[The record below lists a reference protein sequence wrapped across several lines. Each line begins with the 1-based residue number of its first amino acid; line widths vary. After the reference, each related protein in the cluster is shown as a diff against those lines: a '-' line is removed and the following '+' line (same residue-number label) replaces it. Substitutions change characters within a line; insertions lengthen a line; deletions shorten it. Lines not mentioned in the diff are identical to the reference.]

1 MRTTF
6 LYYESHYF
14 IFYEIHGPGGYGMNR
29 KLKIAVLVVV
39 ITLVLF
45 IGLLVIG
52 YLMIDPNDFKQ
63 EISDIVK
70 KKTGQE
76 LVISGDIEKSIY
88 PNLGVNIGAVALKNP
103 KGYEADNFAQLER
116 MNISVSLMPLF
127 SGKIVADKILLQG
140 VKINLEKDSQGKANW
155 EMFSTEKLT
164 ADKSEPEK
172 AKDKQ
177 SQEIDTDKFQ
187 FEGIE
192 IVDASVIL
200 NDKQKGQKIQ
210 LQNIS
215 LITEIEEL
223 TKPFWIKLSAQL
235 QQDKPQI
242 TANFDMKTL
251 VTLSTDLKKINLDD
265 LVANLNA
272 DAPEILPTKVEAK
285 LETAVAVDL
294 NQMSVAVKRL
304 DLRLLDL
311 LLNAEIDAKDIAS
324 NPQLYAK
331 VELVRF
337 NPRNLMQKLKIELP
351 PMQGKDALTA
361 VEFKAAIAGTLQKL
375 VLKDLN
381 IGLDQTK
388 ITGNAAVTNLAKP
401 ATTFTINIDKIN
413 ADNYMPPKS
422 EKTAQKQAA
431 TETKKEKIDL
441 EPLRQLNLN
450 GDITIGELIINKL
463 KAENIKVT
471 VKAKD
476 GIIQANPV
484 SADLYQGKLAANL
497 KLDARTDNPKMAIK
511 KNLKNFQA
519 GPFTQD
525 FLEKERITGTTNLD
539 VDITTVGLD
548 PEQIKKTL
556 NGTVGFSFRD
566 GAVKGINIGK
576 MMREGQ
582 AFFQGGETSE
592 QEQTDFGVISGT
604 AKIINGVV
612 QNNDLKAQSP
622 LLRVTGKGKVD
633 LPQNQI
639 DYVAVVAL
647 VATSKGQGGKSLGDL
662 KKVPIPLKIKG
673 DLADPKIGLD
683 FDQALKLVGEQKK
696 KEVKQKVKK
705 KLKEKVGDKLGGK
718 IKGLLK
724 R

>member
-1 MRTTF
+1 
-6 LYYESHYF
+6 
-14 IFYEIHGPGGYGMNR
+14 MNR
-29 KLKIAVLVVV
+29 KLKLAILIVAIVLVS
-39 ITLVLF
+39 F

-52 YLMIDPNDFKQ
+52 YTMLDPNDFKQ

-155 EMFSTEKLT
+155 EVFAQPATGKLT

-177 SQEIDTDKFQ
+177 PQEIDADKFQ

-192 IVDASVIL
+192 LIDANVTL
-200 NDKQKGQKIQ
+200 NDKQKGKKIK
-210 LQNIS
+210 LDKIN
-215 LITEIEEL
+215 LITEVEEL
-223 TKPFWIKLSAQL
+223 TKPFLMKFSAQL

-242 TANFDMKTL
+242 TAKVDLKTL
-251 VTLSTDLKKINLDD
+251 ITLSADLKKINLDD
-265 LVANLNA
+265 LTASLDA
-272 DAPEILPTKVEAK
+272 DAPDILPTKVEAK
-285 LETAVAVDL
+285 LEAAVALDL
-294 NQMSVAVKRL
+294 NQMSVAVKQL
-304 DLRLLDL
+304 ELKLFDL
-311 LLNAEIDAKDIAS
+311 LLKGDINAKDIAS
-324 NPQLYAK
+324 DLQLDAK

-337 NPRNLMQKLKIELP
+337 NPRDLTQKLKIELP

-361 VEFKAAIAGTLQKL
+361 VEMKAVIAGTLQKL
-375 VLKDLN
+375 ELKELN

-388 ITGNAAVTNLAKP
+388 VTGNAAVANFANP
-401 ATTFTINIDKIN
+401 AITFAINIDKIN

-422 EKTAQKQAA
+422 DKPAAQQQQVV
-431 TETKKEKIDL
+431 ETKNEKLDL

-450 GDITIGELIINKL
+450 GNITIGELIINKL
-463 KAENIKVT
+463 KAESIKVT

-484 SADLYQGKLAANL
+484 NADLYQGKLDANL
-497 KLDARTDNPKMAIK
+497 KLDARTDNPKMTV
-511 KNLKNFQA
+511 KNKLKGFQA
-519 GPFTQD
+519 GPFTKD
-525 FLEKERITGTTNLD
+525 LLEKERITGTTNLD

-556 NGTVGFSFRD
+556 NGTVGFEFRD
-566 GAVKGINIGK
+566 GAVKGINVGK
-576 MMREGQ
+576 MIRDGQ
-582 AFFQGGETSE
+582 AFFQGGDATEA
-592 QEQTDFGVISGT
+592 EQTDFGVISGT
-604 AKIINGVV
+604 AKITNGVV
-612 QNNDLKAQSP
+612 QNNDLKVQSP
-622 LLRVTGKGKVD
+622 LLRATGKGKVD

-662 KKVPIPLKIKG
+662 KKAPIPLKIKG

-683 FDQALKLVGEQKK
+683 FDEALKLVGKQKT
-696 KEVKQKVKK
+696 KEVQQKVEKK
-705 KLKEKVGDKLGGK
+705 IEEEIGGEIGNKLK
-718 IKGLLK
+718 GLFG